1 MTVTI
6 SITRGYLYICA
17 LLQELQKSQSLLT
30 SAETE
35 LHHVKEMNVDLK
47 RHNTLL
53 EQEKLKVCIQTHIIF
68 QGHLSF
74 TAHVNLYANL
84 FLVFPQLSAELKQAQ
99 TKLHQA
105 EETIHSHLSQ
115 CEHQRQKI
123 RELEAELANNS
134 TKRSLIGSL
143 QVELQTE
150 RGQLTAANKKVTAN
164 GSRIT
169 LQRTMVYSNKYYLL
183 IISSCTNVM
192 VFI

>member
-1 MTVTI
+1 MAVTI
-6 SITRGYLYICA
+6 NVTRGYLYICA

-53 EQEKLKVCIQTHIIF
+53 EQEKLKVFIQTHIIF
-68 QGHLSF
+68 QGRLYF
-74 TAHVNLYANL
+74 TGHVNLNANL
-84 FLVFPQLSAELKQAQ
+84 FLFFPQLSAELKQAQ
-99 TKLHQA
+99 TKLHQG
-105 EETIHSHLSQ
+105 EETIHSHLSE

-123 RELEAELANNS
+123 RELEAELVDNS
-134 TKRSLIGSL
+134 TKGNLIGSL

-164 GSRIT
+164 DSRIS
-169 LQRTMVYSNKYYLL
+169 LQGTMVYP
-183 IISSCTNVM
+183 INVI
-192 VFI
+192 FF